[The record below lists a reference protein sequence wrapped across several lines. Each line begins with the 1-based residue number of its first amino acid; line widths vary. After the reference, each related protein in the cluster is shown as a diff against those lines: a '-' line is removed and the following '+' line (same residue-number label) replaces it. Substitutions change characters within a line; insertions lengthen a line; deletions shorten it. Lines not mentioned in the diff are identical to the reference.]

1 MRKIIA
7 LLLALLSVLM
17 CFASC
22 SNTPDM
28 TDTADTNKPSYINPT
43 SVEEKLISSKLAAT
57 YNSFYYYIGRVN
69 ANEPGSDTT
78 IKFQNLRNLYDE
90 GVQLYND
97 PLGDEDPFRQNLPNL
112 QMLVDEEASAENGGM
127 PVLIIGIRYAK
138 IDLEGDNRILLYRI
152 VSYNTASGKLTTLAE
167 EVEELKDFYLY
178 KNKLY
183 CVGRTWDYTNPEEP
197 ERVYNVLM
205 MDKDGKNKKE
215 YVLEEKNVCP
225 YLIGVYKGKMY
236 FSQNHNILRS
246 DLDFENS
253 EIIIDDIK
261 CNFTPVFA
269 GGYMYYQGNNRDI
282 EVDSYTVKNCRD
294 LLRRPLSDIL
304 NKESEEVVLEGI
316 YRFMRYQINLYTYC
330 TINEIQ
336 IINKNDKKTISHSCT
351 HIFDIYTGA
360 SKLLFDFR
368 DTNTDQTYFVSFLS
382 EEFYVRQS
390 SGAVIVVNIKTG
402 EEIDATGIFD

>member
-1 MRKIIA
+1 
-7 LLLALLSVLM
+7 
-17 CFASC
+17 
-22 SNTPDM
+22 
-28 TDTADTNKPSYINPT
+28 
-43 SVEEKLISSKLAAT
+43 
-57 YNSFYYYIGRVN
+57 
-69 ANEPGSDTT
+69 
-78 IKFQNLRNLYDE
+78 
-90 GVQLYND
+90 
-97 PLGDEDPFRQNLPNL
+97 
-112 QMLVDEEASAENGGM
+112 M

-269 GGYMYYQGNNRDI
+269 GGYMYYQGNHRDI
-282 EVDSYTVKNCRD
+282 DVDSYTVPNCRD
-294 LLRRPLSDIL
+294 LLRRPLNDIL
-304 NKESEEVVLEGI
+304 NKESEEVVLEGL
-316 YRFMRYQINLYTYC
+316 YLFMRCQESNLYTYC
-330 TINEIQ
+330 TINELQ
-336 IINKNDKKTISHSCT
+336 LINKNDKKTISRSCT
-351 HIFDIYTGA
+351 HAFDINTGA

-382 EEFYVRQS
+382 EEFYIRKGG
-390 SGAVIVVNIKTG
+390 GAKGVYIKTG
-402 EEIDATGIFD
+402 KEIDATDIFG